1 MTHRRDRCQDEEEV
15 WDEGS
20 SVVLD
25 RGVVSEDNLQ
35 DLRQLGAYYLVGTP
49 RRKLAEFERELLAG
63 DWRRAVQRVCHSDQV
78 PVGVVDVL
86 GHPAKTIPKACLIE
100 LVVGH
105 RWRQGKSFSRA
116 CLDRHTSR

>member
-1 MTHRRDRCQDEEEV
+1 MGRR
-15 WDEGS
+15 S
-20 SVVLD
+20 SVVFD

-35 DLRQLGAYYLVGTP
+35 DLRQRGAYYLVGTP

-116 CLDRHTSR
+116 C